1 MPKLDALCGA
11 FLVVV
16 GACKDNPSGAV
27 KAREE
32 SDLAEAQAAVSAVVS
47 EAAQALAAASAARPR
62 TPNDERLGLGA
73 MPDNYLKTSD
83 VKSADKGG
91 PHPSLQLVSLTL
103 SNTSH
108 FSVGDLRGEIT
119 WTDARGA
126 GLGSATFSLQGSVSA
141 GETKTFSAQAGS
153 LASPGV
159 VEGVA
164 AQSSVSFTHVNI
176 LN

>member
-11 FLVVV
+11 FLVVM
-16 GACKDNPSGAV
+16 ACKDNPSGQV
-27 KAREE
+27 KARED
-32 SDLAEAQAAVSAVVS
+32 SDLAEAQAAVSTVVS

-62 TPNDERLGLGA
+62 TPNDERLGLAA
-73 MPDNYLKTSD
+73 MPENYLQTSD
-83 VKSADKGG
+83 VKSTKKAG
-91 PHPSLQLVSLTL
+91 PHPSLQLVSLTV

-108 FSVGDLRGEIT
+108 FSVRDLRGEIT

-126 GLGSATFSLQGSVSA
+126 GLGSATFSLRGSIAA

-164 AQSSVSFTHVNI
+164 AQSSVSFTQVNI